1 MEGSGQIQPANV
13 QPVNPFHKPPHFQPS
28 PSLMTRDEM
37 AQFLERMNPVEVP
50 GEKKG
55 QSVDLKA

>member
-1 MEGSGQIQPANV
+1 MEGSQPIQQAHV

-28 PSLMTRDEM
+28 PALMTKDEM

-55 QSVDLKA
+55 QAVDLKA